1 MDPGDHSAHRSG
13 GKIIERVSP
22 PTVLL
27 CGVPPLLA
35 GILERLLAETSR
47 VTRIEA
53 RPEPHELA
61 RALNEMAPA
70 LVIIHSDGSLLDPTA
85 RLVLE
90 ERAGVRILAL
100 SARGRRAYLYELNPR
115 QTPLGEVSASMLRR
129 LLAEPHRV
137 EIPASVPD

>member
-1 MDPGDHSAHRSG
+1 
-13 GKIIERVSP
+13 
-22 PTVLL
+22 
-27 CGVPPLLA
+27 LA

-61 RALNEMAPA
+61 HALNEMAPA
-70 LVIIHSDGSLLDPTA
+70 LVIIHSDGSLLDPA
-85 RLVLE
+85 VRLVLE